1 MLYVVATPI
10 GNLGDISQRALEILE
25 NCDIV
30 AAEDTRHTQKLLS
43 HFNIKKPLISYY
55 EHNKVARE
63 PLLIEKLTNGENI
76 ALVSD
81 AGTPGI
87 SDPGADLIKAATDA
101 GIEVSMIPGP
111 VAGIMALVL
120 SGLPT
125 DKFVFEGFIGTDN
138 KKRQEFADMIV
149 AETRTVIIYEAPH
162 RLLKTL
168 EFLEKNVCNRKIAVC
183 RELTKTHEEVLR
195 GTAAE
200 HIIHFTENEPRGE
213 FVLVIEGTD
222 KNASRTEAAV
232 VTAQDVYDKFN
243 EISKDSL
250 NKGLR
255 RKKNDIIKE
264 VAASFNIPKNQAYD
278 MYEEIN
284 RQTQGDL

>member
-232 VTAQDVYDKFN
+232 ITTQDVYDKFN

-255 RKKNDIIKE
+255 RKKNDIIRE

-284 RQTQGDL
+284 LQTRGDL